1 MDGGEKCSRR
11 ILVAVD
17 GSEHATKA
25 AQLAGDMCRSMGSNL
40 FVVTIFD
47 PIPHYLGEPMIQE
60 ILSKRIDLAQGV
72 LDDALEQ
79 IGKIPGDLEKEMLEG
94 PAAEAILTLVETRNI
109 DLVIMG
115 SRGLGRLKGLVLGSQ
130 SQKVVQHA
138 SCPVLLMR

>member
-1 MDGGEKCSRR
+1 
-11 ILVAVD
+11 
-17 GSEHATKA
+17 
-25 AQLAGDMCRSMGSNL
+25 MGSNL

-47 PIPHYLGEPMIQE
+47 PIPHYLGEPIIQE
-60 ILSKRIDLAQGV
+60 VLSKRINLAQGV

-79 IGKIPGDLEKEMLEG
+79 IGKIPGDLETEMLEG

-138 SCPVLLMR
+138 SCPVLLVR

>member
-1 MDGGEKCSRR
+1 MFKR

-25 AQLAGDMCRSMGSNL
+25 AQLAGDICRSMGSNL

-47 PIPHYLGEPMIQE
+47 PIPHYLGEPIIQE
-60 ILSKRIDLAQGV
+60 VLSKRINLAQGV

-79 IGKIPGDLEKEMLEG
+79 IGKIPGDLETEMLEG

-138 SCPVLLMR
+138 SCPVLLVR